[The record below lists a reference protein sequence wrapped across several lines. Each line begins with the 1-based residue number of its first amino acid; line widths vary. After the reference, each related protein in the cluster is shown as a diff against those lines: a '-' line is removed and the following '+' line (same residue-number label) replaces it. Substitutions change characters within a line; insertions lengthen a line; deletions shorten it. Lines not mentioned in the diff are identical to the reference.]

1 MGDFLLLLLKRNW
14 YADGNFHYFSE
25 KINAFILLKIEKQ
38 SYKIMTEAFVQSLSN
53 SRKAMKFNYI
63 QPNFVD

>member
-1 MGDFLLLLLKRNW
+1 MPMGTFTL
-14 YADGNFHYFSE
+14 FSE

-38 SYKIMTEAFVQSLSN
+38 SYKIMTEAFVRSLSN
-53 SRKAMKFNYI
+53 YRKAMKFNYI